1 MKVLIF
7 SSSSIIEINRTYIRK
22 LKLLYDFQI
31 HLAIFYKKKIVESH
45 NGISDYKN
53 EPFEVSI
60 HEIIG
65 LHPRLESITN
75 LKSLIRQVKPNYILL
90 EYDTASYITYKTLKI
105 AKSHNIKVG
114 TIIVENR
121 VRNYLHESYK
131 YFLRGDLKNSLGS
144 LFCFKFQKFAQ
155 KNIDNLFPI
164 SKEAFN
170 LSEQYG
176 FQKKTIFQIPY
187 GIDLTKFVKQEE
199 EYINSTKKRL
209 GLNCFTIAYFGRL
222 VPEKGVDILLKA
234 ASNLKNKNFKILID
248 NFSFYKS
255 NYVLELNKTI
265 EKYNLIDRI
274 VYFDSDH
281 NQMPDYY
288 NAVDLVV
295 LPSIESRTFK
305 EQYGRVLVEAMSC
318 ETLVIGSNTGA
329 IGEILDN
336 KFLLFE
342 SNSVDS
348 LANKINDMMDLN
360 FNSKAEIIRKSLKRA
375 KSSLGVEHQAK
386 IIGDAIKK

>member
-1 MKVLIF
+1 VKLLIF
-7 SSSSIIEINRTYIRK
+7 SSSSIISINRTYIRSIN
-22 LKLLYDFQI
+22 LFFNFEI
-31 HLAIFYKKKIVESH
+31 HLAILYKKNIVESH

-53 EPFEVSI
+53 EPFDVSI

-65 LHPRLESITN
+65 LHPRLEIIRN
-75 LKSLIRQVKPNYILL
+75 LETLICQVKPNYILL

-105 AKSHNIKVG
+105 AKKLDIKVG

-121 VRNYLHESYK
+121 FRNYLKEFYNNLFS
-131 YFLRGDLKNSLGS
+131 GNIKNSLGS
-144 LFCFKFQKFAQ
+144 LFCLIFQNFAK
-155 KNIDNLFPI
+155 KNINNLFPI
-164 SKEAFN
+164 SKEAVN
-170 LSEQYG
+170 VSEKYG
-176 FQKKTIFQIPY
+176 FKQNLIYQIPY
-187 GIDLTKFVKQEE
+187 GVDLLKFVKQNEA
-199 EYINSTKKRL
+199 YIDATKKKL
-209 GLNCFTIAYFGRL
+209 GLNSFTIAYFGRL

-234 ASNLKNKNFKILID
+234 ASILKERNFQILID

-255 NYVLELNKTI
+255 DYIIYLKKLI
-265 EKYNLIDRI
+265 ERYNLTNQI
-274 VYFDSDH
+274 VFFDSDH

-295 LPSIESRTFK
+295 LPSIETINFK

-336 KFLLFE
+336 EFLLFE

-348 LANKINDMMDLN
+348 LVTKISEIMNLN
-360 FNSKAEIIRKSLKRA
+360 SKTKAEIIKKSFIRA
-375 KSSLGVEHQAK
+375 NSSLGVEHQAR
-386 IIGDAIKK
+386 IIGSVIKQ